1 VADLFA
7 WDEIVAYDEEVQ
19 YVGRLSR
26 EEEGGVEL
34 ENLPKT
40 HWQYK
45 ELCEEKKA
53 KMLAP

>member
-1 VADLFA
+1 M
-7 WDEIVAYDEEVQ
+7 AYDEEVQ